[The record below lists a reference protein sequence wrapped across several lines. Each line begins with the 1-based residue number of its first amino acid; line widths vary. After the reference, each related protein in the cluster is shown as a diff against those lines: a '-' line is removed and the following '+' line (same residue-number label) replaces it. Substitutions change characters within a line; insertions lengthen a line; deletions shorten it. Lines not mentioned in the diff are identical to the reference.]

1 MGNYAYSLRSSR
13 RISAARSPMMTQGAI
28 VLPVVTMIVPALR
41 VRRKLA
47 LIVADAFGK
56 IVAIGVGH
64 ADGRT

>member
-1 MGNYAYSLRSSR
+1 
-13 RISAARSPMMTQGAI
+13 MMTQGAI

>member
-1 MGNYAYSLRSSR
+1 VACRLAENTNASVLLEASSNDD
-13 RISAARSPMMTQGAI
+13 
-28 VLPVVTMIVPALR
+28 VPAIR

>member
-1 MGNYAYSLRSSR
+1 VACRLAENTDASVLLLAASSNDD
-13 RISAARSPMMTQGAI
+13 
-28 VLPVVTMIVPALR
+28 VPAIR